1 MIKKIIIS
9 ILVIGF
15 LATVCEVA
23 YNYSTGATSTTQ
35 KPGSTYVG
43 CSCHGGQNAG
53 LSNSIS
59 PNTDIPVGTT
69 QDITYTISPGGSGQ
83 AGFDLAVQDG
93 KGFFLPV
100 SGGVT
105 VSNYEANHSTP
116 KALSSGSAAWTVKFV
131 PTVTTEQSVTFYA
144 AGKSNNVSPQWNFA
158 QTTVNVTGSFPVGT
172 VIIPS
177 TNSYDAFDNFPLN
190 QSDPYSR
197 FATIYPQSAVGDAG
211 TITKLAF
218 FVGKESSVNGDIQIW
233 MNHRGSTTF
242 PGPETVN
249 NQLGGSSQ
257 VYFGNPITNWQAG
270 WAMIDLQFPF
280 EYDGISNLEV
290 IIYNDRGGSVTTDAK
305 QFLVRG
311 TGAGNS
317 MYWSNTNNGNV
328 NGTVYFNQPN
338 IRLYKSSPPPAPTNV
353 SLTGVTKSSMN
364 VNWTVSGGSTDG
376 YRVVFKQGNTAPA
389 NETDGGY
396 ATVSGA
402 ATNTYALTG
411 LQAGTQYT
419 VAVFSTG
426 GSYFSPSASSNNST
440 TTAITNQYTFTNEQ
454 NASLILGQPTTETTG
469 GANYGGLSGSSMMSP
484 GGVLVTGMDSDKKL
498 YVCDKGNN
506 RVLVYNTMP
515 TSNNSTASLCLGQPN
530 FSDNTAGTIASK
542 LSGPSNCVV
551 IGDRIFVADANNH
564 RIMVWEGLN
573 SLGSGQSANYV
584 LGQPNFTSGTVNHG
598 MGFGTCDDK
607 SLYLTDGFEQTNGM
621 ATDGT
626 RLIVCDGFNNRVL
639 IWSNISFIYNNMPA
653 DVVIGQTDFVT
664 KTAPGFNASTPAT
677 LYHPT
682 GVAVTKDGKLVISST
697 EENRILIYNS
707 IPATN
712 GANADV
718 VLGQT
723 NFTNNEAVFAPD
735 ANETYHPLAI
745 SVSPNSNKLAVSS
758 DYGSRVTIW
767 DVFPTT
773 NNAPATTVLNRPN
786 LTSNTST
793 TFSNENGGNA
803 CKIYPYNVA
812 WSPSGN
818 LYVGDI
824 FRNAVLRFDGGDSA
838 VRGPQS
844 LTAGTSM
851 EYKIPL
857 SINGTSFTQFAIA
870 YKNGSTPP
878 TDLNDPTAEV
888 QHGVMGTSYDFSP
901 VYCGTTYSFRVYAER
916 SLSFGVYEYSEG
928 SATGTFVS
936 GSPSNCENFPIVNSN
951 GQIYAVVPSITG
963 DTTFLGGNFSSFMTK
978 DGATTYSREGLA
990 AINTKT
996 GTVLNWTC
1004 NINTNGTVKGI
1015 IVDKGGS
1022 SLYIGG
1028 DFTDINGVSKS
1039 RLAKINTDGSV
1050 VNGFTTPNINSSIG
1064 DQGGTCMCLSITGDT
1079 LFIEGSFTDINGN
1092 ARKNLASVKTSDGT
1106 LTDFTPADFYLS
1118 SATCRWILLSKDGK
1132 SIYLGSNSFGLN
1144 LKSVNIATGT
1154 DAGEFDFQVAG
1165 GLVACGVIQG
1175 NYLYIGGAFTEVMGN
1190 TNIQRVAKIDVSG
1203 PTPVLVTSFNNGTGS
1218 RPSGNVRRIFAT
1230 SNSLYMVGEF
1240 NDIGGTPRVK
1250 YAAIS
1255 TTDGALQSWNPN
1267 YPTGQ
1272 TSHSITST
1280 IIGTYA
1286 SGKLYMVGSGNNN
1299 FNKFSAVSFTPPA
1312 TNINGTSAGNVTSN
1326 STTVFSN
1333 EAGILAKLTT
1343 GASSNMGST
1352 NVTVA
1357 GAGGDTSTV
1366 NGFVV
1371 LERYLQVDPN
1381 AQPGSNVTVQFY
1393 VPKSEM
1399 DAFAALRPSFGNAGN
1414 NYNGCRIHRT
1424 NNSGTYIETF
1434 IPTITIDGET
1444 VIISFSTPGFSKF
1457 YINDTPVLP
1466 VELASFT
1473 SAVNKNNVDLKWST
1487 VSEQNNKGF
1496 EIERKKSIEG
1506 SQWQTVTFVEGKGT
1520 TNEQQNYTYADRN
1533 LQTGSYN
1540 YRLKQIDYNGN
1551 YQYYELNGNIEVG
1564 IPKVFELSQNYPN
1577 PFNPSTKINY
1587 QLPKDAFVK
1596 INVYDMTGR
1605 LISTLVNTQQ
1615 TAGYYTAE
1623 FNSRM
1628 MNGISSGI
1636 YFYRIEA
1643 ADFVSTKRM
1652 VLVK

>member
-1 MIKKIIIS
+1 MIKKILIS
-9 ILVIGF
+9 FLVIGF
-15 LATVCEVA
+15 LATVYEIA
-23 YNYSTGATSTTQ
+23 YDNSGGRTSATQ
-35 KPGSTYVG
+35 KPGSTYAG
-43 CSCHGGQNAG
+43 CNCHGGQNAG
-53 LSNSIS
+53 LSNNIS
-59 PNTDIPVGTT
+59 ANDMSLGTNS
-69 QDITYTISPGGSGQ
+69 QNVTYTISPGGSGQ
-83 AGFDLAVQDG
+83 AGFDLAVEDG
-93 KGFFLPV
+93 MGFFIPV
-100 SGGVT
+100 SSGSAIDP
-105 VSNYEANHSTP
+105 SNGEAYHTTP
-116 KALSSGSAAWTVKFV
+116 KALSSGSASWEMKFV
-131 PTVTTEQSVTFYA
+131 PTVTSATDITFYA
-144 AGKSNNVSPQWNFA
+144 AGKSNNVSPQWNYA
-158 QTTVNVTGSFPVGT
+158 QRTINITGSYPIGT
-172 VIIPS
+172 VISPGS
-177 TNSYDAFDNFPLN
+177 NGYNLMDNFPLN
-190 QSDPYSR
+190 QSDAYSR
-197 FATIYPQSAVGDAG
+197 FATIYPVNRLGEAG
-211 TITKLAF
+211 TISKIGF
-218 FVGKESSVNGDIQIW
+218 FVGKESNVTGNMKIY
-233 MNHRGSTTF
+233 MKHTF
-242 PGPETVN
+242 SEIFALPYTVN
-249 NQLGGSSQ
+249 NEISGATL
-257 VYFGNPITNWQAG
+257 VYNGTPYFTWEAG
-270 WAMIDLQFPF
+270 WAMIDLDTPF
-280 EYDGISNLEV
+280 NYNGTDPVEV
-290 IIYNDRGGSVTTDAK
+290 IIFNDRGGSAVTDNK
-305 QFLVRG
+305 QVLARYSV
-311 TGAGNS
+311 AVS

-328 NGTVYFNQPN
+328 NGVQYQIQPN
-338 IRLYKSSPPPAPTNV
+338 ARFYKTSPPPAPTNA
-353 SLTGVTKSSMN
+353 STTSITKSSMV
-364 VNWTVSGGSTDG
+364 VNWTPSAGTTDG
-376 YRVVFKQGNTAPA
+376 YRVVFKQGATAPA
-389 NETDGGY
+389 NENDGGY
-396 ATVSGA
+396 ATVPGTAS
-402 ATNTYALTG
+402 NTYTITG
-411 LQAGTQYT
+411 LQAGTQYS
-419 VAVFSTG
+419 VGVFSTSG
-426 GSYFSPSASSNNST
+426 TFFSTTAAASSGT

-454 NASLILGQPTTETTG
+454 NASLILGQPNTEF
-469 GANYGGLSGSSMMSP
+469 AIPNNGGLSGSSMLSP
-484 GGVLVTGMDSDKKL
+484 GGMLISGMDTDKKI

-506 RVLVYNTMP
+506 RVLVFNSTP
-515 TSNNSTASLCLGQPN
+515 TSNKPTADFCIGQPN

-542 LSGPSNCVV
+542 LNKPSNCVV
-551 IGDRIFVADANNH
+551 IGDRIYVADGENH
-564 RIMVWEGLN
+564 RIMIWELAGLN
-573 SLGSGQSANYV
+573 SGQSANYV
-584 LGQPNFTSGTVNHG
+584 FGQPNFMSGSVNHG
-598 MGFGTCDDK
+598 LGFNTCDAT
-607 SLYLTDGFEQTNGM
+607 SLYLTDGFENPNGM

-626 RLIVCDGFNNRVL
+626 KLIVCDGFNNRVL
-639 IWSNISFIYNNMPA
+639 IWNNLAFISNNMPP
-653 DVVIGQTDFVT
+653 DVVIGQPNFTT
-664 KTAPGFNASTPAT
+664 KDAPNFNSSTAAT

-682 GVAVTKDGKLVISST
+682 GVDVTKDGKLVISST
-697 EENRILIYNS
+697 GENRVLVYNT
-707 IPATN
+707 IPTSN
-712 GANADV
+712 GASADL

-723 NFTNNEAVFAPD
+723 NFTDNAAIFTPD
-735 ANETYHPLAI
+735 ANETYHPLALSI
-745 SVSPNSNKLAVSS
+745 SKNSGKLAVST
-758 DYGSRVTIW
+758 DQAGRIMIW
-767 DVFPTT
+767 DTFPTT
-773 NNAPATTVLNRPN
+773 NNAPATTVLARPS
-786 LTSNTST
+786 LTASAGT
-793 TFSNENGGNA
+793 TFSNENGTNA
-803 CKIYPYNVA
+803 AGFFVYNLA
-812 WSPSGN
+812 WSPSGS
-818 LYVGDI
+818 LYVSDL
-824 FRNAVLRFDGGDSA
+824 FRHGVLRFDGGDTA
-838 VRGPQS
+838 TRGPQS

-870 YKNGSTPP
+870 YKYGSTPP
-878 TDLNDPTAEV
+878 TDINDPTAEV

-901 VYCGTTYSFRVYAER
+901 VYCGTTYSFRVYAEK
-916 SLSFGVYEYSEG
+916 SPSFGVYEYSEG

-936 GSPSNCENFPIVNSN
+936 GSPSNCENFPIVNTN
-951 GQIYAVVPSITG
+951 AQIYAVVPSITG

-978 DGATTYSREGLA
+978 DGATTYTREGLA

-1079 LFIEGSFTDINGN
+1079 LFIEGGFTDINGN

-1132 SIYLGSNSFGLN
+1132 SIYLGSNTNGLN
-1144 LKSVNIATGT
+1144 MKSVNIATGS
-1154 DAGEFDFQVAG
+1154 DVGEFDFQVAG

-1267 YPTGQ
+1267 YPAGQ

-1280 IIGTYA
+1280 VIGTYA
-1286 SGKLYMVGSGNNN
+1286 SGKLYMVGSGDNN

-1381 AQPGSNVTVQFY
+1381 TQPGSNVTVQFY

-1473 SAVNKNNVDLKWST
+1473 SIVNKNNVDLKWST

-1496 EIERKKSIEG
+1496 EIERKKSIES

-1623 FNSRM
+1623 FNSGM
-1628 MNGISSGI
+1628 MNGMASGI